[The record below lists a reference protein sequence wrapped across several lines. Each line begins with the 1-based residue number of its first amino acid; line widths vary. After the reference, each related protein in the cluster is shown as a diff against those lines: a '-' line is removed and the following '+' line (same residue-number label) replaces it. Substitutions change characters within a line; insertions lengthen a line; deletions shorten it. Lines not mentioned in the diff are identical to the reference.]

1 MVNFEEILLS
11 CAIAKAWE
19 VQTFA
24 LPNPSV
30 GALILSGDLQVLALQ
45 AHSEFGASH
54 AELKALKEAFFSLA
68 SCDEATKNR
77 LNACSPREL
86 WDFLASNH
94 NQIFKDCSVFI
105 TLEPCIHDGKT
116 PSCAKLLSILKPK
129 RVVFGAQDPTGKAHG
144 GEQFLKDCGIEV
156 VGGVCLQ
163 ECLNLLF
170 PFLTYLK
177 KGRFNL
183 FKIAQRLN
191 GNYKN
196 GQISNPSSRAF
207 THTQRTNA
215 KSLVVSGET
224 IRTDQPKL
232 DVRYAIR
239 KGKLPKIQILSRIE
253 QDEGL
258 FKHREVRFSNQSCKL
273 ELESG
278 FNVIEGGYPL
288 LMSLKEQIDCLLLI
302 FAPFFDGANSST
314 IKKMEFELLNTQTF
328 KHSNQDIALWF
339 KPKNLV

>member
-11 CAIAKAWE
+11 YAISKAWE

-30 GALILSGDLQVLALQ
+30 GTLILSKDLQVLALQ
-45 AHSEFGASH
+45 AHDEFGASH
-54 AELKALKEAFFSLA
+54 AELKALKEAFFLLT
-68 SCDEATKNR
+68 SCDEVTKDR
-77 LNACSPREL
+77 LNALSPREL
-86 WDFLASNH
+86 WEFLASNH
-94 NQIFKDCSVFI
+94 NQIFKDCSVFV

-129 RVVFGAQDPTGKAHG
+129 RVVFGPQDPTEKAQG
-144 GEQFLKDCGIEV
+144 GAKFLQDCGIEV
-156 VGGVCLQ
+156 VGGVCLK
-163 ECLNLLF
+163 ECLDLLF

-196 GQISNPSSRAF
+196 GQISNLASRVF

-232 DVRYAIR
+232 DTRYGIR
-239 KGKLPKIQILSRIE
+239 EGGLPKIQILSRIE
-253 QDEGL
+253 KDSN
-258 FKHREVRFSNQSCKL
+258 FSKHREVKFFNQSCKL

-278 FNVIEGGYPL
+278 FNIIEGGYPL
-288 LMSLKEQIDCLLLI
+288 LMSLKDQIDCLLLI
-302 FAPFFDGANSST
+302 FAPFFDGENSSK
-314 IKKMEFELLNTQTF
+314 IEKMEFELLNTQIF

-339 KPKNLV
+339 KPKNLA